1 MSYFIPLGMYY
12 LNIKCFLPKV
22 YCNTIGTR
30 GINMRAGL
38 WLLVFQTPI
47 FLVFKSR
54 LYYFMPDL
62 SRISTE
68 ILRIIFITEWQFS
81 CNCQLLFYELKTER
95 YDSYFRKYIL
105 RNKYQPAN
113 SIHLTNIY
121 WVHTKCQGLC
131 QRLFLPPRII
141 NRWKEQTQHNLCW
154 PPLS

>member
-22 YCNTIGTR
+22 YCNTISTR

-47 FLVFKSR
+47 FLVFKTR

-95 YDSYFRKYIL
+95 YDSYFLTYTEKQIPTCKFHSL
-105 RNKYQPAN
+105 NKHLLSTYQMPGTMPKAIPTPKN
-113 SIHLTNIY
+113 H
-121 WVHTKCQGLC
+121 Q
-131 QRLFLPPRII
+131 
-141 NRWKEQTQHNLCW
+141 
-154 PPLS
+154 